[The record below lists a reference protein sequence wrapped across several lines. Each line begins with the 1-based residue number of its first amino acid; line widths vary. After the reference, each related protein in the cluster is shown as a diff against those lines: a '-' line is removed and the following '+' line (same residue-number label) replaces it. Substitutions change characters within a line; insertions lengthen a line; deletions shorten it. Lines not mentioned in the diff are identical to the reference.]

1 MCNNCEV
8 LQSLHNAW
16 VAMCRQ
22 YDNNRDEGIRCA
34 MNILSKVIGEVQSE
48 YALNKKKQ
56 DPQQISID
64 DWLKW
69 FNEQI

>member
-8 LQSLHNAW
+8 LQSLNNAW

-22 YDNNRDEGIRCA
+22 YRSNPEGDIQRA
-34 MNILSKVIGEVQSE
+34 MNILAKVIGEVQSE
-48 YALNKKKQ
+48 YKKKQ